1 MASRGL
7 AESDDARHHPL
18 DRRDRRPLACGRTSA
33 GVSGFCPQ
41 SGRFWHLFAGS
52 AAAGPA
58 ARLPLRPLLLVLQAA
73 GLLSLLCLRLLG
85 PAARHA
91 LPLPLRLSGS
101 ALSVCPV
108 LGIRLVG
115 VRTTALPLSAGCVG
129 RGFSKRFVRHPP
141 LRALVERS
149 QARQRRK

>member
-33 GVSGFCPQ
+33 GVSGFRPQ

-58 ARLPLRPLLLVLQAA
+58 ARLPLRPLLLVLPAA
-73 GLLSLLCLRLLG
+73 GLLSLLCLRPLG
-85 PAARHA
+85 P
-91 LPLPLRLSGS
+91 S
-101 ALSVCPV
+101 
-108 LGIRLVG
+108 
-115 VRTTALPLSAGCVG
+115 T
-129 RGFSKRFVRHPP
+129 
-141 LRALVERS
+141 S
-149 QARQRRK
+149 QAVPAALAC